1 METHNLPNKEFKIM
15 VINVLTK
22 IRRTMHELSENF
34 NKEVGNIRKNQT

>member
-1 METHNLPNKEFKIM
+1 MEIHNLPNKEFKIM

-22 IRRTMHELSENF
+22 IKRTMNELSKNF

>member
-1 METHNLPNKEFKIM
+1 METHYLPNKEFKIM

-22 IRRTMHELSENF
+22 IRRTMHELSETF